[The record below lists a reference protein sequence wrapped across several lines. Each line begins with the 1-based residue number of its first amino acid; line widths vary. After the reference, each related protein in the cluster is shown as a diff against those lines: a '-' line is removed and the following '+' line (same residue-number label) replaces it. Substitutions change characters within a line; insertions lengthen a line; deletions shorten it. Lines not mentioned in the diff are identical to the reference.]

1 MIVIIHSGGELFV
14 RDYHDRR
21 VRKSKSALKQAL
33 MNLLKKRALHQI
45 TITDIVAVA
54 DLNRGTFYK
63 HYQYKEDLLEEMVDD
78 LIADLIISYREPYKT
93 QEEFSLEQLNASA
106 IKIFDHVESYSDFYR
121 ILTQSNILIGIQNRI
136 CSQLIELMLEVIQ
149 KYKVKQIEP
158 ELLASYQAYAI
169 WGLIMEW
176 IRQDFKYSSVY
187 MSKQLLAILQL
198 KKFT

>member
-1 MIVIIHSGGELFV
+1 M